1 MAYQSPADI
10 RALFKLFSERAQY
23 QDVYADETGVLLLDE
38 QQDCTNF
45 KIRRDR
51 QITKFTYQRKFD
63 TCDEGDYIIED
74 GTTHIVWAKGLTP
87 LFKVDGLNVS
97 VPDSNMIRVQLLKN
111 AFLPSI
117 NIKHTKILDIVT
129 NKAQIPNTDTT
140 YWCHVHKLSP
150 KFNIK
155 HHIYQYEAVIDKE
168 NEGIVH
174 HMEVF
179 HCIAPANTE
188 IPLYVGSCFS
198 SERPESTQVCK
209 RVLAAWA
216 MGATMFMYPELTK
229 KLYPLQEAG
238 LPIGGPDFNKYIM
251 LEVHYNNPKLRSGI
265 IDSSGIRF
273 YVSQNLRPMDAGII
287 ELGLEYTDKMAIPPG
302 QSSFLLSGF
311 CVSECTAVVSTDYL
325 FEDNFKY
332 GIIRI

>member
-1 MAYQSPADI
+1 
-10 RALFKLFSERAQY
+10 
-23 QDVYADETGVLLLDE
+23 
-38 QQDCTNF
+38 
-45 KIRRDR
+45 
-51 QITKFTYQRKFD
+51 
-63 TCDEGDYIIED
+63 
-74 GTTHIVWAKGLTP
+74 
-87 LFKVDGLNVS
+87 
-97 VPDSNMIRVQLLKN
+97 
-111 AFLPSI
+111 
-117 NIKHTKILDIVT
+117 
-129 NKAQIPNTDTT
+129 
-140 YWCHVHKLSP
+140 
-150 KFNIK
+150 
-155 HHIYQYEAVIDKE
+155 
-168 NEGIVH
+168 
-174 HMEVF
+174 MEVF

-198 SERPESTQVCK
+198 SEKDLESTQVCK

-311 CVSECTAVVSTDYL
+311 CVSECTAVSLPPQGILIFGSQLHTHLTGIKVWTKHYRNGRELLELNRDNHYSTHFQEIRRLKRLVNVIPVSIWKLNSSHTERSSIEEL
-325 FEDNFKY
+325 L
-332 GIIRI
+332 